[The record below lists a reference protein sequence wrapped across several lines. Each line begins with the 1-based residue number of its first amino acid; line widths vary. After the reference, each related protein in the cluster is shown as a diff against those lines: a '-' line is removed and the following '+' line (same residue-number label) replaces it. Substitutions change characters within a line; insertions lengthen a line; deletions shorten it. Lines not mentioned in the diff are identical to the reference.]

1 MVNVADQEKDPGSVL
16 HFYRK
21 LIALRK
27 SEEWKNVF
35 VYGEFLPLFEEDES
49 LFAYART
56 DGEKKAVILANFGKE
71 EMAVKLSENLGKV
84 LLANMYRPQQINA
97 REVVLEPCEV
107 LVCQV
112 CE

>member
-1 MVNVADQEKDPGSVL
+1 M
-16 HFYRK
+16 
-21 LIALRK
+21 
-27 SEEWKNVF
+27 
-35 VYGEFLPLFEEDES
+35 
-49 LFAYART
+49 T
-56 DGEKKAVILANFGKE
+56 
-71 EMAVKLSENLGKV
+71 VKLSENLGKV